1 MSGISPELSEIV
13 CHMEKDQLECLI
25 DLCKSRKKELDKP
38 LYRGTIDI
46 KMNVKDGFMEF
57 TAKICDGRLTFFPT
71 CYDAQENRLKA
82 LVVKDLEEA
91 ANAIKATLPTPEHNE
106 WTRPSYPTFFPD
118 FIRNLTIRNEGTVDG
133 HMEVYCTDGNWHE
146 VKVDDT
152 VVREVDSAGNVRVY
166 IK

>member
-13 CHMEKDQLECLI
+13 GHMGKDQLECLI
-25 DLCKSRKKELDKP
+25 EMCRSRKKELDK
-38 LYRGTIDI
+38 LSLRGTIDI
-46 KMNVKDGFMEF
+46 RMNVKDGFMEF

-91 ANAIKATLPTPEHNE
+91 ANTIKATLPTKEPNE
-106 WTRPSYPTFFPD
+106 WTRPSYPSFFPD

-133 HMEVYCTDGNWHE
+133 LMEVLCTDGNWHE
-146 VKVDDT
+146 VKVGDT
-152 VVREVDSAGNVRVY
+152 VVQDVDPLGNMRVY

>member
-1 MSGISPELSEIV
+1 MNKPTLTSLKAFCTEHHPEVIEAWNKLRE
-13 CHMEKDQLECLI
+13 E
-25 DLCKSRKKELDKP
+25 ELDT
-38 LYRGTIDI
+38 LSYRRTIDI

-91 ANAIKATLPTPEHNE
+91 VNTIKATLPTTVPNE
-106 WTRPSYPTFFPD
+106 WTRPSYPSFFPD
-118 FIRNLTIRNEGTVDG
+118 FIRNLTMRNEGTVDG
-133 HMEVYCTDGNWHE
+133 LMEVFCTDGNWHE
-146 VKVDDT
+146 VKVGDT
-152 VVREVDSAGNVRVY
+152 VVQEVDSLGNTRVY